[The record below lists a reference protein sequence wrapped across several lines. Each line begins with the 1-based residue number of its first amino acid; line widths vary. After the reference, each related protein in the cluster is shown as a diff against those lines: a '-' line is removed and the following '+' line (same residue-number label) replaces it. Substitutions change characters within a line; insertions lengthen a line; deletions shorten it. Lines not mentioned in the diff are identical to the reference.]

1 MLTQLQPLRPLGH
14 ASLLQ
19 WVIMAADDHLAHPL
33 SARFDDALVYASTL
47 HRTQS
52 RKGTQTPYVAHLLS
66 VAGLVI
72 EHGGQED
79 QAIAALLHDAIEDQ
93 GEETGPEILRRYGQG
108 VYAIVKGCTD
118 SEVPKGAPK
127 PPWLSRKEAYIE
139 HARHA
144 PATEKLV
151 SAADKLHNARS
162 ILSDY
167 RYLGDAVWARFSGR
181 KEGTLWYYR
190 TLVGALGDGETEPGL
205 ARLVAELDRVV
216 TDLEKLAG

>member
-1 MLTQLQPLRPLGH
+1 
-14 ASLLQ
+14 
-19 WVIMAADDHLAHPL
+19 MAADDDLTHPL
-33 SARFDDALVYASTL
+33 SERFDDALVYASSL

-93 GEETGPEILRRYGQG
+93 GVETGDEILRRYGER
-108 VYAIVKGCTD
+108 VYAMVKGCTD
-118 SEVPKGAPK
+118 SEVPKGARK
-127 PPWLSRKEAYIE
+127 PPWRSRKEAYIE

-144 PATEKLV
+144 PAAEKLV
-151 SAADKLHNARS
+151 SAADKVHNARS

-167 RYLGDAVWARFSGR
+167 RCLGDAVWTRFSGR

-190 TLVGALGDGETEPGL
+190 ALVGALATGEAESGL
-205 ARLVAELDRVV
+205 GRLVAELDRVV
-216 TDLEKLAG
+216 SELETLAAG

>member
-1 MLTQLQPLRPLGH
+1 
-14 ASLLQ
+14 
-19 WVIMAADDHLAHPL
+19 MAADDHLAHPL
-33 SARFDDALVYASTL
+33 SERFDDALAYASSL

-66 VAGLVI
+66 VAALVI
-72 EHGGQED
+72 ENGGQED
-79 QAIAALLHDAIEDQ
+79 QAIAALLHDAVEDQ
-93 GEETGPEILRRYGQG
+93 GIETADEILRRYGSA

-118 SEVPKGAPK
+118 AEVPKGARK
-127 PPWLSRKEAYIE
+127 PPWRSRKEAYIE

-144 PATEKLV
+144 PAATKLV

-167 RYLGDAVWARFSGR
+167 RVLGDGVWARFSGG

-190 TLVGALGDGETEPGL
+190 TLVGALGEGETAPGIQHL
-205 ARLVAELDRVV
+205 LAELNRVV
-216 TDLEKLAG
+216 TELEKLAGA